1 MHFTPSRS
9 KVSPHPNPCP
19 APTLLESH
27 CAMPP
32 FLCLLVPL
40 NYLPW
45 PLGTP
50 WGPVLSLPLAPTSV
64 EGWEA
69 ASTPLPSPCHGSP
82 PDIPTS
88 YLKGQVPADSSY
100 SFFYGERCLIL
111 RLQMMNTVYVC
122 ALKTFYL
129 IAPFF
134 LSLLAAAPHLRSV
147 LDFGGNAEHR
157 SFFFLLTILF

>member
-1 MHFTPSRS
+1 M
-9 KVSPHPNPCP
+9 PCP
-19 APTLLESH
+19 AI
-27 CAMPP
+27 
-32 FLCLLVPL
+32 LCLLVPF

-50 WGPVLSLPLAPTSV
+50 RGPVPSPPLAPTSA

-88 YLKGQVPADSSY
+88 YLKGQMPADSSH

-111 RLQMMNTVYVC
+111 GLQMMNTVYVC

-134 LSLLAAAPHLRSV
+134 LSLLAASPHLRSV
-147 LDFGGNAEHR
+147 
-157 SFFFLLTILF
+157 